1 MVQDGMN
8 LKLSE
13 IIVIVLALGVPIGL
27 FGLMLT
33 PGAWD
38 AMVSYALAPENR
50 WTVFG
55 GGAAVLFV
63 VLGLRV
69 ARRFGPKDKPRGP
82 QAPQLQDFFWRSRRK

>member
-1 MVQDGMN
+1 MN

-13 IIVIVLALGVPIGL
+13 IIVIIFALAVPIGL

-38 AMVSYALAPENR
+38 AMVRFALAPENR

-55 GGAAVLFV
+55 GGAAAIFAVLI
-63 VLGLRV
+63 LRV
-69 ARRFGPKDKPRGP
+69 MRRFRPAAKDDPKAMQGP
-82 QAPQLQDFFWRSRRK
+82 QLADFFWRSRRK